1 MTVEEITK
9 AIQLEC
15 ELAHLRMREHQY
27 QVPWCNDGMEHKQAN
42 TQEEE
47 TRMRKSQKLAWAIDW
62 LGNHGLRVR
71 DDMTVAEIIQWA
83 ESAQDN
89 DLHARELGYDDIED
103 WAESTGHA
111 CINTEYMEPINPHLA
126 NR

>member
-1 MTVEEITK
+1 MTRNERLTWAVELLDRNGFRI
-9 AIQLEC
+9 
-15 ELAHLRMREHQY
+15 
-27 QVPWCNDGMEHKQAN
+27 P
-42 TQEEE
+42 
-47 TRMRKSQKLAWAIDW
+47 
-62 LGNHGLRVR
+62 
-71 DDMTVAEIIQWA
+71 DDMTTTDIIQWA
-83 ESAQDN
+83 ESAQNN